1 VDLNDDYLHP
11 GLQAVTAA
19 YHRQAARMREL
30 ETWLGMLI
38 IRHGFPTDLGF
49 RYELTIEEATNLR
62 ALLPRHQIDPR
73 VLITADDDG
82 VFVLDTL

>member
-1 VDLNDDYLHP
+1 MDLNDPSTDP
-11 GLQAVTAA
+11 GVQAVTAA
-19 YHRQAARMREL
+19 YHRQAARLREL

-38 IRHGFPTDLGF
+38 IRHGHRTELGF

-73 VLITADDDG
+73 VIITADDDG